1 MSTTEE
7 WRNALIEWYD
17 TLLEI
22 ASVFSVI
29 GDDMVTEAT
38 TRAERL
44 EGFAKSFPSLF
55 AGTLPKDAFHV
66 APADA
71 RTAVPDGLRVID
83 RLSAVRDVNSRLFID
98 ENVTPT
104 PGTVHLATEM
114 RTQARQLGRLY
125 TRMRSRIPALHDR
138 QFAARVP
145 REYAL
150 PLIENALTP
159 RSAPIVMESLTRLY
173 EAGVPRE
180 YVASAVDP
188 ATLDDERAERVVL
201 AYRADLPPEY
211 AGAMT

>member
-7 WRNALIEWYD
+7 WRSALIEWYD

-22 ASVFSVI
+22 ARVFSVV
-29 GDDMVTEAT
+29 GDDMVAEAT
-38 TRAERL
+38 TRAEHL
-44 EGFAKSFPSLF
+44 DEFVKNFPSMF
-55 AGTLPKDAFHV
+55 EGVFPKDVVH

-71 RTAVPDGLRVID
+71 RTAVADGLRVLD

-98 ENVTPT
+98 ETVTPT
-104 PGTVHLATEM
+104 PGTVHFVTGM
-114 RTQARQLGRLY
+114 RTQTRQLGRLY

-159 RSAPIVMESLTRLY
+159 RSAPIVMEGLTRLY
-173 EAGVPRE
+173 EAGVPKE

-188 ATLDDERAERVVL
+188 ATLDAERAERVVL